1 MDYKEIRRDL
11 ISTFL
16 LYFFLKRNNVILPT
30 SEQAAEYAVEYA
42 DALINKLNKKSIFSN
57 RQGKKVNNQR
67 ISRTPVHL
75 SGVS

>member
-42 DALINKLNKKSIFSN
+42 DALINKLNKQNDYSNKQEKKVSNEIIPRSPTHFSN
-57 RQGKKVNNQR
+57 
-67 ISRTPVHL
+67 L
-75 SGVS
+75 S